1 MHDKSYAHRGYFT
14 KASFDA
20 IEKLL
25 KNADFRETIHSR
37 TAQVSSVFRIAVGIG
52 LEELER
58 HYAEKAAQKAEQ
70 KGDKTE

>member
-14 KASFDA
+14 KASFAA
-20 IEKLL
+20 IERLL
-25 KNADFRETIHSR
+25 KNPAFRETIHSR

-58 HYAEKAAQKAEQ
+58 LYAEKAAK